1 MLELLEG
8 SWLDDLDEDLD
19 DDLDDD
25 LEEGEYLEDEVERSL
40 LRLSSL
46 SASSFSSLAA
56 SSSW

>member
-25 LEEGEYLEDEVERSL
+25 LEEGEYLEDEVKRSL

-46 SASSFSSLAA
+46 WASSFASFSA